1 MTDRL
6 RILYVDTEPVW
17 RGGQE
22 QLLSL
27 VLGMRDQGHYVA
39 VAAPRSAPLA
49 TRILE
54 NGIRFY
60 PFRQR
65 TELSLLAFAR
75 MYKVLRKNRFSVIHF
90 NTQRALIAGALASR
104 AAGFPVTVCSRRVNF
119 PLPTRLS
126 ALKFNL
132 LIDRIATVS
141 FSIKR
146 ALISDRVNSGI
157 IDVIHEDVDLQGLD
171 RSQTPQISLP
181 DGKRVIGTV
190 SHFSPEKD
198 HSTLIKAFQTVKK
211 NLPDTL
217 LVIVGDGELRSSLG
231 QLVSDLGLKDSVC
244 FTGFR
249 SDASA
254 IMRHFDVFCLPSL
267 SEGLSAAIMEAM
279 ANYLPVVATRVGG
292 NSELVIEGETGLL
305 VEPGDPGF
313 LADALEKLLR
323 SPDLISKMGDAG
335 RQRIE
340 RHFTSAAKL
349 AGFEN
354 LYLKLLAQRK
364 FG

>member
-1 MTDRL
+1 MIDRL

-27 VLGMRDQGHYVA
+27 VLGMRDQGHHVA
-39 VAAPRSAPLA
+39 VAAPRSTPLA
-49 TRILE
+49 ARILE
-54 NGIRFY
+54 KGIRFH

-65 TELSLLAFAR
+65 AELSPLAFAR
-75 MYKVLRKNRFSVIHF
+75 MYKILRKDRFSIVHF
-90 NTQRALIAGALASR
+90 NTQRPLIAGALASR
-104 AAGFPVTVCSRRVNF
+104 IAGSPITVCSRRVNF

-132 LIDRIATVS
+132 LIDSVVTVS
-141 FSIKR
+141 SSIKR
-146 ALISDRVNSGI
+146 TLARGRVNSDI
-157 IDVIHEDVDLQGLD
+157 VRVIHEGVDFQDLD
-171 RSQTPQISLP
+171 RLQAPQLSLP
-181 DGKRVIGTV
+181 DDKRIIGTV
-190 SHFSPEKD
+190 AHLSPEKD
-198 HSTLIKAFQTVKK
+198 HLTLIKAFQTVKK
-211 NLPDTL
+211 NLQDAL
-217 LVIVGDGELRSSLG
+217 LVIVGDGELRSSLE

-249 SDASA
+249 SDAGA
-254 IMRHFDVFCLPSL
+254 IMRHFDLFCLPSL

-279 ANYLPVVATRVGG
+279 ANHLPVVTTRVGG
-292 NSELVIEGETGLL
+292 NPELVIEGETGLL
-305 VEPGDPGF
+305 VEPGKPAF

-323 SPDLISKMGDAG
+323 SPDLISKMGNAG

-340 RHFTSAAKL
+340 RHFTLAARL
-349 AGFEN
+349 AGFEK
-354 LYLKLLAQRK
+354 LYLELLAQRK

>member
-1 MTDRL
+1 
-6 RILYVDTEPVW
+6 VDTESVW

-27 VLGMRDQGHYVA
+27 VLGMRDQGHHVA

-54 NGIRFY
+54 KGIHFY

-65 TELSLLAFAR
+65 AELSLLAFAR
-75 MYKVLRKNRFSVIHF
+75 MYKILRKDRFSIIHF
-90 NTQRALIAGALASR
+90 NTQRAVIAGTLASR
-104 AAGFPVTVCSRRVNF
+104 AAGSPVTVCSRRVNF

-132 LIDRIATVS
+132 LIDSIVTVS

-146 ALISDRVNSGI
+146 TLTSDQVNSGI
-157 IDVIHEDVDLQGLD
+157 IRVIHEDVDLQGLD
-171 RSQTPQISLP
+171 RSQTPQLSLP
-181 DGKRVIGTV
+181 DGKKIVGTV
-190 SHFSPEKD
+190 SYLSPEKD
-198 HSTLIKAFQTVKK
+198 QATLIKAFQTVKK

-217 LVIVGDGELRSSLG
+217 LIIVGDGELRSSLG
-231 QLVSDLGLKDSVC
+231 QLVSDLGLKDSVR

-249 SDASA
+249 SDSGA

-279 ANYLPVVATRVGG
+279 ANHLPVVATRVGG
-292 NSELVIEGETGLL
+292 NPELVIEGKTGLL
-305 VEPGDPGF
+305 VEPGEPTF

-323 SPDLISKMGDAG
+323 SPDLISKMGSAG

-340 RHFTSAAKL
+340 RNFTSATKL
-349 AGFEN
+349 ADFEK
-354 LYLKLLAQRK
+354 LYLELLAQRK

>member
-1 MTDRL
+1 M
-6 RILYVDTEPVW
+6 DTEPVW

-27 VLGMRDQGHYVA
+27 VLGMRDQGHHVA

-54 NGIRFY
+54 NGIHFY

-75 MYKVLRKNRFSVIHF
+75 MYKILRKDRFSIIHF
-90 NTQRALIAGALASR
+90 NTQRAVIAGALASW
-104 AAGFPVTVCSRRVNF
+104 AAGSPVTVCSRRVNF

-132 LIDRIATVS
+132 LIDSIVTVS

-146 ALISDRVNSGI
+146 TLTNDQVNSGI
-157 IDVIHEDVDLQGLD
+157 IRVIHEDVDLQGLD
-171 RSQTPQISLP
+171 RSQTPQLSFP
-181 DGKRVIGTV
+181 DGKKIVGTV
-190 SHFSPEKD
+190 SYLSPEKD
-198 HSTLIKAFQTVKK
+198 QATLIKAFQTVKK

-217 LVIVGDGELRSSLG
+217 LVIVGDGELRSGLG
-231 QLVSDLGLKDSVC
+231 QLVSDLGLKDSVR

-249 SDASA
+249 SDSGA

-279 ANYLPVVATRVGG
+279 ANHLPVVATRVGG
-292 NSELVIEGETGLL
+292 NPELVIEGETGLL
-305 VEPGDPGF
+305 VEPGEPNF

-323 SPDLISKMGDAG
+323 SPDLISTMGSAG

-340 RHFTSAAKL
+340 RHFTSATKL
-349 AGFEN
+349 ENFEK
-354 LYLKLLAQRK
+354 LYLELLAQRK